1 MNSVHLPKDLEFGIQ
16 NCQSLNISTKNKKTD
31 LKVNALVKK
40 KCDVIFLSDTRLNT
54 DKQAHAVHDLCKK
67 FALAGYN
74 FYYHSPTS
82 SRGVGI
88 LISKKVNSVVNDR
101 QIVDDDGNFMIL
113 KTTINNIP
121 VAMCAV
127 YGPNHNDMQFFD
139 SLEGCLRNT
148 GIDKLILGGGL

>member
-1 MNSVHLPKDLEFGIQ
+1 MNSAHLLKNLEFGIQ

-40 KCDVIFLSDTRLNT
+40 KCDIIFLSDIRLNT
-54 DKQAHAVHDLCKK
+54 VKQAHAVHDLCKK

-74 FYYHSPTS
+74 FYYHSPSS

-88 LISKKVNSVVNDR
+88 LISKKVNFVVDANR

-113 KTTINNIP
+113 KKPQLTTYRSLYVRFMAQTIMTCSFLTPSREAYAIP
-121 VAMCAV
+121 V
-127 YGPNHNDMQFFD
+127 
-139 SLEGCLRNT
+139 
-148 GIDKLILGGGL
+148 LIS